1 MSGLGRGHAGRHLLA
16 VVAIWVLLTAVGEY
30 LAFAFRFHPEPGSDK
45 GEEIYTAFHILVY
58 LAIPVFAGVVAALAY
73 SVLSFRGRTGDGV
86 PLLGRGVV
94 PAAWLAVTSAL
105 ALTVVVFPG
114 LVGTA
119 RVMGGRPQDP
129 LVVEVVGIRW
139 TWLVNYADLGLRDQR
154 ELVLPVDREVEIRVT
169 ANDVVHSFWVPRFML
184 KIDAIPG
191 TVNTVW
197 FRATEEGS
205 YEGDPLLRL
214 QCAELCGTGHG
225 RMAIP
230 VRVVSPAEFDAW
242 AAEQAKRQ
250 TATPSPP
257 AQAGRDAGQAQALT
271 LVARNNAFD
280 RKSLAA
286 SPERP
291 IALVLENRDGGV
303 PHNVSVYRDKDFRQ
317 PVFSGE
323 LFSGPGSNTYELGVL
338 EHGTYYFRCDVH
350 PDMKGTLTVR

>member
-1 MSGLGRGHAGRHLLA
+1 VSGTGTGRARLHLLA
-16 VVAIWVLLTAVGEY
+16 LVALWLLLTAAGEF
-30 LAFAFRFHPEPGSDK
+30 LAFTFRFHPEPSSDK
-45 GEEIYTAFHILVY
+45 GEEIYQAFHILIY
-58 LAIPVFAGVVAALAY
+58 LAVPVFAGVVAALAY

-86 PLLGRGVV
+86 PLLGRGAV

-105 ALTVVVFPG
+105 ALTVMVFPG
-114 LVGTA
+114 LIGTA
-119 RVMGGRPQDP
+119 RVMGGRPQDA

-139 TWLVNYADLGLRDQR
+139 TWLVNYPDLGLREQR
-154 ELVLPVDREVEIRVT
+154 ELVLPVDRDVEIRVT
-169 ANDVVHSFWVPRFML
+169 ATDVVHSFWVPRFML

-191 TVNTVW
+191 TVNSVW

-205 YEGDPLLRL
+205 HEDDPLLRL

-230 VRVVSPAEFDAW
+230 VRVVDQDEFEAW
-242 AAEQAKRQ
+242 AVEQARLQ
-250 TATPSPP
+250 TPTPTPT
-257 AQAGRDAGQAQALT
+257 AQAGQDTGHAQALT

-280 RKSLAA
+280 RKSLTA
-286 SPERP
+286 SPGRP
-291 IALVLENRDGGV
+291 VAIVLENRDTGV

-323 LFSGPGSNTYELGVL
+323 LFGGPGSNTYELGVL